1 MQTARTAAAAL
12 FVVAAVAAAA
22 GAKSRCSEAE
32 LEQFAAEYEVCHS
45 RALQRLQA
53 TAVATLGG

>member
-1 MQTARTAAAAL
+1 MQKARTAAAAVL
-12 FVVAAVAAAA
+12 LAVAAVAAA
-22 GAKSRCSEAE
+22 GAESRCSEAE

-45 RALQRLQA
+45 RALQRLQT